1 MCERSCPLGAIKVK
15 RVVIDTNVVVSGLL
29 FRRIPGEFVTLWKS
43 GQIRPLCSRE
53 IIEECLKVLAYPKFI
68 LLESEID
75 FILTNEILPWFE
87 VITVKAGMPF
97 VKADPSDDKFIWC
110 ALTGKAKAIISGDD
124 HLSALDCSPIPILT
138 ATEFLRRK

>member
-1 MCERSCPLGAIKVK
+1 MK

-29 FRRIPGEFVTLWKS
+29 FGGIPGEFVTLWKR

-53 IIEECLKVLAYPKFI
+53 IIEEYLKVLVYPKFS
-68 LLESEID
+68 LSESEID

-110 ALTGKAKAIISGDD
+110 ALAGKAKAIISGDD
-124 HLSALDCSPIPILT
+124 HLVALDCSPIPILT